1 MGNLRKRLARKLRI
15 RKWSFYG
22 RRWGNTW
29 FSGEAFS
36 LRGLPFSDNH
46 LWIFFRRG
54 QRQLWMGPRVS
65 TAGSHN

>member
-15 RKWSFYG
+15 RKFSFYG

-29 FSGEAFS
+29 FNGEAFF

-46 LWIFFRRG
+46 LQIFFRRG
-54 QRQLWMGPRVS
+54 RR
-65 TAGSHN
+65 